1 MSRAFHGETIR
12 EKQWTRM
19 FRPGIRAVVPMD
31 YNYLAEHDGAEQAAG
46 RGSGVDKPIDSEDK
60 VYPRTPYLSNVYA
73 QMERRLDTAIFR
85 ALFASSTRQ
94 ARQFVVHGNVKVN
107 GKMMI
112 YPGYQ
117 LNPGD
122 MFQVEPDRVM
132 FATGAPKDSKERR
145 AGRQLR
151 ARVLKEKEANIETE
165 GNEEDSE
172 STPDT
177 AQTPTAAAVE
187 EMTPEQETK
196 QRRASLQDLMKE
208 AKALLEN
215 PSPSLSAKRKQ
226 DLRAFQRTVRKA
238 MPRSG
243 SGSVEELDAQLR
255 DITNRL
261 AQPNAPPPADE
272 VKTSS
277 LPAEEMPELSTPSL
291 RGELDSLKPDQ
302 LRTLR
307 RALIEAKENPIDPSK
322 SYATP
327 WRPREFMSA
336 FAFVPRYLE
345 VHPKVCAAVY
355 LRHPVARPGLAE
367 VPSPFPIETLSLA
380 HTWYLRRR

>member
-1 MSRAFHGETIR
+1 MRKRFHGLKRIKLRQSWNKFNLYNLARAEVQQTRNQTFFQQKWKAKSMSRAFHGETIR

-46 RGSGVDKPIDSEDK
+46 RGSGADKPIDSEDK
-60 VYPRTPYLSNVYA
+60 TYPRTPYLSNVYA

-132 FATGAPKDSKERR
+132 FATGASKDSKERR
-145 AGRQLR
+145 AGRRLR
-151 ARVLKEKEANIETE
+151 ARVLKEKEANNETE
-165 GNEEDSE
+165 GTEEDPE
-172 STPDT
+172 TTQDT
-177 AQTPTAAAVE
+177 APTPKPAAVE

-208 AKALLEN
+208 AKTLLDN

-226 DLRAFQRTVRKA
+226 DLRAFQRTLRKA
-238 MPRSG
+238 MPRAG

-255 DITNRL
+255 DITSRL
-261 AQPNAPPPADE
+261 AQPIAPVPADE
-272 VKTSS
+272 TKSNS

-291 RGELDSLKPDQ
+291 RGGAGIAQAGPTTYPAAGLD
-302 LRTLR
+302 R
-307 RALIEAKENPIDPSK
+307 
-322 SYATP
+322 
-327 WRPREFMSA
+327 
-336 FAFVPRYLE
+336 
-345 VHPKVCAAVY
+345 
-355 LRHPVARPGLAE
+355 G
-367 VPSPFPIETLSLA
+367 
-380 HTWYLRRR
+380 

>member
-1 MSRAFHGETIR
+1 
-12 EKQWTRM
+12 
-19 FRPGIRAVVPMD
+19 MD

-46 RGSGVDKPIDSEDK
+46 RGSGADKPIDSEDK
-60 VYPRTPYLSNVYA
+60 IYPRTPYLSNVYA

-94 ARQFVVHGNVKVN
+94 ARQFVVHGDVKVN

-145 AGRQLR
+145 AGRRLR
-151 ARVLKEKEANIETE
+151 ARVLKEKEANSETE

-172 STPDT
+172 SNPDT
-177 AQTPTAAAVE
+177 TQTPKAAAVE
-187 EMTPEQETK
+187 ETTPEQETK
-196 QRRASLQDLMKE
+196 ERRASLQDLMKE
-208 AKALLEN
+208 AKALLDN

-238 MPRSG
+238 MPRAG

-255 DITNRL
+255 DITARL

-291 RGELDSLKPDQ
+291 RGELESLKPDQ

-307 RALIEAKENPIDPSK
+307 RALIEAKENPMDPSK

-367 VPSPFPIETLSLA
+367 VPSPFPMETLSLA